1 MKHIRLTY
9 VLSGFVFLGFAIELL
24 GMNLLDKD
32 LHSILKP
39 VPWSLV
45 YLGAW
50 GLINSALAPFAG
62 IAGMFK
68 AFSDAREASSFA
80 ERKLIFTIAIV
91 ALPISFFE
99 GVATMGHPIWYQ
111 GFNR

>member
-50 GLINSALAPFAG
+50 GLINSALAPLQELQECLKHFLMLG
-62 IAGMFK
+62 K
-68 AFSDAREASSFA
+68 RRLSPNES
-80 ERKLIFTIAIV
+80 
-91 ALPISFFE
+91 
-99 GVATMGHPIWYQ
+99 
-111 GFNR
+111 